1 MNNKL
6 DDLLEN
12 PTGYA
17 DFDNLSY
24 WQIIFNSAIAII
36 GIGDFRGSAHMEP
49 ALTTCRLPAR
59 DLGCCFTRVARA
71 GGH

>member
-24 WQIIFNSAIAII
+24 WQIIFNSAIAIMVFFAWI
-36 GIGDFRGSAHMEP
+36 KVRKWSAFIKIDI
-49 ALTTCRLPAR
+49 LLY
-59 DLGCCFTRVARA
+59 FS
-71 GGH
+71 